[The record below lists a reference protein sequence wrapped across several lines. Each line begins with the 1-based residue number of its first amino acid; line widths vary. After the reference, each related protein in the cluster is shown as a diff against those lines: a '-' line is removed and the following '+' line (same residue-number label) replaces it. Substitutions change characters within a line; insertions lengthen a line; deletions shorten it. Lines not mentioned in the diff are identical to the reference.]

1 MPFPF
6 VLPTTSSISFTD
18 YFHSSTHPSL
28 PNCATTARGVV
39 RDVLKRHKRIPA
51 SSQASSLSTVISA
64 LNDYIPYLFALD
76 AGLSG
81 ASCAGEEV
89 DLVLVKE
96 LEVEWRSTLGAS
108 LPGREPPRIKLK
120 SLESELCFT
129 LSTLAYVYSLQA
141 RAQLHTLYNATLP
154 SPEQRATAISSA
166 MKHFLDANAVH
177 SYLVNRAGQWN
188 SQPATVDISTAAMGA
203 LAELTMA
210 EATLITVLKD
220 DPYPAVVVEDRNKQS
235 KEWMFRAVEIPKVR
249 AHLFARLCLASAEHA
264 AKAQAMLG
272 RSSKLN
278 DDLVRYVDDLR
289 RTAKGKACR
298 FLACDAESSGKT
310 GEGIAWLR
318 GANTELGFAALGA
331 EQAKKPSGLSKLKK
345 EWAEKKEDRK
355 IEKGAG
361 WGTDAGKFEEGRIV
375 DMLLR
380 KWEKMNDTV
389 SANCFFGLIHGVLL
403 IEAAQVGMHT
413 IPPSEPLLASMP
425 SGREYHTTKMFV
437 VPALDEDALVRM
449 RAPPDPSEV
458 FAGDE
463 EDSADEDERTA
474 PGAFPTA
481 DSSGTGYY

>member
-81 ASCAGEEV
+81 TSCAGEEV

-96 LEVEWRSTLGAS
+96 LEVEWRSTLSAS

-188 SQPATVDISTAAMGA
+188 SQPAAADISTAAMGA

-235 KEWMFRAVEIPKVR
+235 KDWMFRAVEIPKVR

-272 RSSKLN
+272 RSSKIN

-298 FLACDAESSGKT
+298 FLACDAEASGKT

-318 GANTELGFAALGA
+318 GANRELGFAALGA

-345 EWAEKKEDRK
+345 EWQEKKEDRK
-355 IEKGAG
+355 IEKGEG

-375 DMLLR
+375 DMLLK

-389 SANCFFGLIHGVLL
+389 SRLAFGWEVEFANRGP
-403 IEAAQVGMHT
+403 QVGMQL

-449 RAPPDPSEV
+449 RAPPDPSEA
-458 FAGDE
+458 FEGDE
-463 EDSADEDERTA
+463 DDSADEDERAA
-474 PGAFPTA
+474 PGAFPTS
-481 DSSGTGYY
+481 DTSGTGYY